1 MGDGGQNLQTFCNK
15 TKSPRNVTY
24 RMETVVNTVV
34 LCIWKLLK
42 E

>member
-1 MGDGGQNLQTFCNK
+1 MGDGGQNLQTSRNK
-15 TKSPRNVTY
+15 TKSLRDVTY
-24 RMETVVNTVV
+24 RKETVVNNVV